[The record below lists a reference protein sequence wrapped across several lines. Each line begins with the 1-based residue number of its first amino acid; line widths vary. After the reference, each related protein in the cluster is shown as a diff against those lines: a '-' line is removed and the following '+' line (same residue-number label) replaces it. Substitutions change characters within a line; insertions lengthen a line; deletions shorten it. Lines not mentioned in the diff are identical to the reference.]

1 MVPADPFQQFNH
13 PEFGPMPDLRLQPAR
28 QSEAFEAAGQPV
40 TQIELHIGRPLTAGV
55 DIGDVTSGNLAQ
67 LLLGSVETTTLAVV
81 LRDAQRLTGEIGD
94 VIRTIPLLER
104 LSEVSIRTKRALD
117 TNEISSIT
125 KFYRAAERRG
135 VRFFVDFWLDNQAN
149 AFAVLD
155 RKATS
160 LSPILEASQ
169 ALRVQGIDVRW
180 MVPMTRPL
188 VHRLEAIFS
197 LAGED
202 RIDAVLVPSWKMQTA
217 RSDPEREL
225 DEDDTLFV
233 RDFLAHRLL
242 EQDLHCLCPKRKAFY
257 QAMLATL
264 DAPNSPPGTS
274 HRVAVLRQSRT
285 VSAQW
290 ALYYECRPR
299 FADMDWG
306 EAPPKKKSMPAL
318 AHAVDVGGVIL
329 EGSRAV
335 LEWASTKICSGFEE
349 KHATRKGNQLPAAMM
364 IGAYGGDHIG
374 DAAILGGVLLR
385 FKARHGTRRA
395 YLMSQRPDHTQHLVR
410 MLDTPVEVI
419 VEQYSQDNAARLL
432 QHVDVIVFA
441 GGPLMDLPKQL
452 VKHLYIVSLA
462 RRFGKPFMIEG
473 VGAGPFVRFP
483 STWTARRLVLMADN
497 IVVRTLADQSAP
509 IMRGLY
515 TTALPDPAFDYLE
528 TRGKKLTRLHARD
541 DAWIESLLENT
552 EGRVRIGVN
561 VRPIRHLYTTETSS
575 RNRAGHT
582 RFIEARFEERLA
594 EAMRKFHKTLPSP
607 PCFIF
612 FPMNAVQ
619 FGLSDLR
626 SAYRIK
632 RLTGGEVDF
641 RVWEDD
647 ASIDGVIA
655 LMRELDVA
663 ITMRFHAAIYA
674 LSQKLSVIGVDYR
687 VGIKDKVAALL
698 DDFGQSENCCR
709 IDEMT
714 TDWLFDRLRQLSA
727 RRLKA

>member
-1 MVPADPFQQFNH
+1 M
-13 PEFGPMPDLRLQPAR
+13 LQ
-28 QSEAFEAAGQPV
+28 
-40 TQIELHIGRPLTAGV
+40 
-55 DIGDVTSGNLAQ
+55 
-67 LLLGSVETTTLAVV
+67 
-81 LRDAQRLTGEIGD
+81 DAQRLAGEIDD
-94 VIRTIPLLER
+94 VNRTIPLLER
-104 LSEVSIRTKRALD
+104 LSEVTIRTERTLD
-117 TNEISSIT
+117 SNEISSIT
-125 KFYRAAERRG
+125 KFYRAAERKG

-149 AFAVLD
+149 AFAVFD

-160 LSPILEASQ
+160 LSPIFEASQ

-180 MVPMTRPL
+180 LVPITRPL

-202 RIDAVLVPSWKMQTA
+202 RIDAVLLPSWMMRTA
-217 RSDPEREL
+217 RSDPEQEL

-242 EQDLHCLCPKRKAFY
+242 EEDFQCLSPKRKAFY
-257 QAMLATL
+257 QAMLASL
-264 DAPNSPPGTS
+264 DGPNSPPDTS
-274 HRVAVLRQSRT
+274 HHVAVLTKSRT
-285 VSAQW
+285 VSAEW
-290 ALYYECRPR
+290 ELHYETRPR
-299 FADMDWG
+299 FADADWG
-306 EAPPKKKSMPAL
+306 EVSRQKESMPAL

-335 LEWASTKICSGFEE
+335 LEWASTKMCSGFER
-349 KHATRKGNQLPAAMM
+349 KHAARKGDRLPVAMM

-410 MLDTPVEVI
+410 MLDTPVEVS
-419 VEQYSQDNAARLL
+419 VERYSQDNAARLL
-432 QHVDVIVFA
+432 QHVDAIVFA

-452 VKHLYIVSLA
+452 VKHLYVVSRA
-462 RRFGKPFMIEG
+462 RRSGKPFMIEG

-497 IVVRTLADQSAP
+497 IVVRTFADQGAP
-509 IMRGLY
+509 IMQGLY
-515 TTALPDPAFDYLE
+515 TTAMPDPAFDYLE

-541 DAWIESLLENT
+541 ERWIESLLKNT
-552 EGRVRIGVN
+552 EGCVRIGLN
-561 VRPIRHLYTTETSS
+561 MRPIRHLYTTETSG
-575 RNRAGHT
+575 RRRAGYT

-594 EAMRKFHKTLPSP
+594 EAMRRFHKTLPAP

-632 RLTGGEVDF
+632 RLIGGEVDF
-641 RVWEDD
+641 RIWEDD

-655 LMRELDVA
+655 LMRQLDVA

-674 LSQKLSVIGVDYR
+674 LSQKLRVIGVDYR

-698 DDFGQSENCCR
+698 DDFGQRENCCR

-714 TDWLFDRLRQLSA
+714 ADWLFDRLCQLSA
-727 RRLKA
+727 R